1 MSGARV
7 ASTPAKL
14 FPTFIFPWGAF
25 AVFDGADAKV
35 GTRFTR
41 RTVLRRTVVADALS
55 AGEVVTIR
63 TDVGIGN
70 LPEHI
75 VAVSVALA
83 AVLSLV
89 HEVAASRFR
98 TAKY

>member
-1 MSGARV
+1 MGGARV
-7 ASTPAKL
+7 ASTSAKL
-14 FPTFIFPWGAF
+14 FPTFIFPWRAF
-25 AVFDGADAKV
+25 AVFDGADVKV
-35 GTRFTR
+35 RTGFTR
-41 RTVLRRTVVADALS
+41 RTVLRRAVVADALG
-55 AGEVVTIR
+55 AGEIVTIR

-98 TAKY
+98 TAKC